1 VWPRRVRPRE
11 QRAPRTANA
20 AVAQSQFESLTG
32 QHDYTLAERT
42 RSDLLAY
49 YAQLPRGEGF
59 GNGREARRTFETMVA
74 EHANRLARSGTH
86 TAEELT
92 TLLPEDLPDEWTDR
106 SAAMA

>member
-1 VWPRRVRPRE
+1 MAAEGEAAGATGTAHGGRRGSSRPIR
-11 QRAPRTANA
+11 
-20 AVAQSQFESLTG
+20 VADGPARLHAQ
-32 QHDYTLAERT
+32 AERT